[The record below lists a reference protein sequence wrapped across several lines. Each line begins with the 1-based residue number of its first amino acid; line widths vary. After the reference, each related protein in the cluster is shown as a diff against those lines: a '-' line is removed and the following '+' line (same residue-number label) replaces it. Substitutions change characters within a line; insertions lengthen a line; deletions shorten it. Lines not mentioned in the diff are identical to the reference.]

1 MPTGNKHQLYP
12 CRSCGSKFSPQS
24 TGGIC
29 PYCKNANPALVE
41 LSRKNSIMLKKR
53 KKQVKKA
60 LVRLSVGVIAI
71 IAVIAALVILISSI
85 AKSGNDLVFAT
96 EDINSSPVFYTDSD
110 GRLYYFADGKTTL
123 IGKGA
128 ITDYVYSEKNK
139 IAYAVFEGSENFD
152 STASS
157 SSLIKITGGG
167 KNVETVAE
175 TYYGTISFVHGGNCE
190 YIYYMVDEVLSSY
203 QTPSY
208 LYVSTQKDPTPV
220 KIDEFS
226 GSEYYGNFRVSPN
239 GKYLLYKSEDEDGT
253 KLVRYSAKSGE
264 KELLGIKNAE
274 PVSIDNKGKCYSY
287 IKKSADSG
295 LATFYVETDV
305 SDREQIAL
313 PAGYASSILVSADCR
328 DFVIESG
335 HLTVIKQFGNESTE
349 LLVTGKKGFGIEY
362 FDSLSYTDPSPL
374 AVSGVAKLEHC
385 KNESFYPYYYI
396 SETAEGSSL
405 MYCLSDGENGT
416 LIENGFAQFCTNGK
430 KGAYIANN
438 ALYTLELDVKK
449 PKITLASE
457 NFGDYSLCGM
467 SDNGK
472 YIFCSDEN
480 GNLNRIPFKYKGS
493 DWTRMAIYPKTVAL
507 SSDGRRIIYSS
518 DGVLYYGK
526 DDKPTKIADLVN
538 TDKTFVTNNVKKA
551 VCLAESDASKAEN
564 AYSLY
569 VFDGKKATS
578 IADNVTALFVTKCLS
593 SNKYSPSVYTSPYV
607 PELVEDEQFDPA
619 NDGEDITASDE
630 KIAEED

>member
-1 MPTGNKHQLYP
+1 
-12 CRSCGSKFSPQS
+12 
-24 TGGIC
+24 
-29 PYCKNANPALVE
+29 
-41 LSRKNSIMLKKR
+41 
-53 KKQVKKA
+53 
-60 LVRLSVGVIAI
+60 
-71 IAVIAALVILISSI
+71 
-85 AKSGNDLVFAT
+85 
-96 EDINSSPVFYTDSD
+96 
-110 GRLYYFADGKTTL
+110 
-123 IGKGA
+123 
-128 ITDYVYSEKNK
+128 
-139 IAYAVFEGSENFD
+139 
-152 STASS
+152 
-157 SSLIKITGGG
+157 
-167 KNVETVAE
+167 
-175 TYYGTISFVHGGNCE
+175 
-190 YIYYMVDEVLSSY
+190 
-203 QTPSY
+203 
-208 LYVSTQKDPTPV
+208 
-220 KIDEFS
+220 
-226 GSEYYGNFRVSPN
+226 
-239 GKYLLYKSEDEDGT
+239 
-253 KLVRYSAKSGE
+253 
-264 KELLGIKNAE
+264 
-274 PVSIDNKGKCYSY
+274 
-287 IKKSADSG
+287 
-295 LATFYVETDV
+295 
-305 SDREQIAL
+305 
-313 PAGYASSILVSADCR
+313 
-328 DFVIESG
+328 
-335 HLTVIKQFGNESTE
+335 
-349 LLVTGKKGFGIEY
+349 
-362 FDSLSYTDPSPL
+362 
-374 AVSGVAKLEHC
+374 
-385 KNESFYPYYYI
+385 
-396 SETAEGSSL
+396 

-493 DWTRMAIYPKTVAL
+493 DWTRMAIDPKTVAL

-619 NDGEDITASDE
+619 VEGEDITASDE